1 MKVQFRRIP
10 NSENPQ
16 VAEWAQKFFDGATE
30 EERKYFDVGVV
41 HELNPLENGKFV
53 DWATVEQVVASIINY
68 NEQWSPEGFNDNPS
82 YVAYSLLKCV
92 EAGLAEV
99 QVTA

>member
-10 NSENPQ
+10 LDDGQ
-16 VAEWAQKFFDGATE
+16 VLPEWAQKFFDGATE
-30 EERKYFDVGVV
+30 EDREYFDVGIV

-53 DWATVEQVVASIINY
+53 EWATVEQVVASIINY

-92 EAGLAEV
+92 EAGLAEIRV
-99 QVTA
+99 SA